1 VRIVFQ
7 TAWRTAG
14 LLYLFRLFDQ
24 GVLFSYGVAL
34 TSTAN
39 KEQNQEREKRKY
51 AAFVSRIPHTLKC
64 LYKAICRVFLVSR
77 VLVHSNTFSL
87 AVGLTIAANE

>member
-1 VRIVFQ
+1 
-7 TAWRTAG
+7 
-14 LLYLFRLFDQ
+14 
-24 GVLFSYGVAL
+24 VLFSYGVAL